1 MSIYYDA
8 NATTP
13 VDSRVADLVHRYLV
27 TEYGNAGSRTHL
39 MGLEAKKAVTKAR
52 SQIAELTDDSPDSV
66 IFTSGATEANNL
78 AILGLRNFIL
88 SHENPH
94 VITTEIEHKAVLE
107 PFEELEKM
115 GVAVS

>member
-1 MSIYYDA
+1 M
-8 NATTP
+8 
-13 VDSRVADLVHRYLV
+13 
-27 TEYGNAGSRTHL
+27 TE
-39 MGLEAKKAVTKAR
+39 AR
-52 SQIAELTDDSPDSV
+52 DQIAELTDDSPESV

-88 SHENPH
+88 SHGPH

-115 GVAVS
+115 GVAVSFLPVNEGGWLDPEELLVV